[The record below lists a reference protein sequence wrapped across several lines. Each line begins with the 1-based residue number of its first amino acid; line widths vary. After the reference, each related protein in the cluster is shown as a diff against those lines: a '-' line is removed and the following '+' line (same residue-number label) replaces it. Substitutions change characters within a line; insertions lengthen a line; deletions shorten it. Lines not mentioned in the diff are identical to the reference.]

1 VPDGIIAHLVLSH
14 SGDSSANAQLVS
26 QTEDTVNGNIQGDV
40 IGSIAGTLVVA
51 ASIEHIA
58 GPDTTCSDELELTG
72 DIHTEPI
79 VCDDP
84 DMILNGFPPPAGGG
98 FGTFEF
104 CGGTFDQL
112 FKASKCPPPQ
122 ATSQSAFFYN
132 RPQGDFIVWIPGSQ
146 VAAVN
151 AQIMALWP
159 EQIPPGTI
167 FTAKC
172 K

>member
-1 VPDGIIAHLVLSH
+1 VHV
-14 SGDSSANAQLVS
+14 
-26 QTEDTVNGNIQGDV
+26 T
-40 IGSIAGTLVVA
+40 
-51 ASIEHIA
+51 
-58 GPDTTCSDELELTG
+58 
-72 DIHTEPI
+72 PI

-104 CGGTFDQL
+104 CGGTFAQL
-112 FKASKCPPPQ
+112 YDASNCPGPMS
-122 ATSQSAFFYN
+122 ASQSAFFYN
-132 RPQGDFIVWIPGSQ
+132 KPSGTFAVWIPGST

-151 AQIMALWP
+151 AELTALWP

-172 K
+172 V